1 MKFSR
6 RRTRST
12 LHAILPLLAL
22 VWTSLPLH
30 HCNLA
35 VADPVHAGVGMGS
48 HAAASPAQDDLT
60 RVHCNHHVADGA
72 KSQKATVSCSDLG
85 SAGPDLRPS
94 VAVDSVLVHVS
105 FDSRWHER
113 ELGSTSNSGALR
125 PRDDAR
131 WRPARPLH
139 LQKSVLLI

>member
-1 MKFSR
+1 MAYSCAVKFSR

-30 HCNLA
+30 HCN
-35 VADPVHAGVGMGS
+35 
-48 HAAASPAQDDLT
+48 
-60 RVHCNHHVADGA
+60 HHVADGA

-85 SAGPDLRPS
+85 RAGPDLRPS